1 MKEMYFWGPVDLV
14 MLVVY
19 ICQQLVQRSM
29 QREVGGVLVILPQI
43 GVQFANH
50 PRQQESR

>member
-1 MKEMYFWGPVDLV
+1 MMEMSYWGPVDLV

-29 QREVGGVLVILPQI
+29 QRDVGGVLVIFPQI

-50 PRQQESR
+50 PRQQDSR